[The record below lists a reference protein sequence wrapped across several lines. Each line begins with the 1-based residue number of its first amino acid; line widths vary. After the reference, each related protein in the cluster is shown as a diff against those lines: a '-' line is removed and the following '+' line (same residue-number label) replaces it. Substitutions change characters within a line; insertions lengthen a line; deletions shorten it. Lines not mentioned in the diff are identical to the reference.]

1 MRENALESLSL
12 QESASPLNSGGTVFG
27 YHVSNPE
34 SYGVVEFNN
43 EGKAVSIE
51 EKPETPKS
59 NYAVPGIYFY
69 DNDVVSIA
77 EQIKPSERG
86 ELEITDINKAYLN
99 KGKLNVSILDKG
111 TAAIMM
117 LDQFLFNAIQFCGSV
132 FLLILGILFLRDTA
146 HDLSLENERKNVNSF
161 MQGFAIS
168 ILNPKILIWFAAIFS
183 QFIEISS
190 TNFVKLAMVLI
201 ASSIDGLWYIIL
213 TIVVTGFGL
222 KQFLEHNINII
233 QKISGV
239 VLISISI
246 IILHKTL
253 SPYFF

>member
-1 MRENALESLSL
+1 MNNLFWVQFAAICLIGAMSPGPSMALIIRNSIKYGRISGILFSLGH
-12 QESASPLNSGGTVFG
+12 AIG
-27 YHVSNPE
+27 
-34 SYGVVEFNN
+34 
-43 EGKAVSIE
+43 I
-51 EKPETPKS
+51 
-59 NYAVPGIYFY
+59 GIYAT
-69 DNDVVSIA
+69 VSVLGLQFI
-77 EQIKPSERG
+77 
-86 ELEITDINKAYLN
+86 LINNL
-99 KGKLNVSILDKG
+99 
-111 TAAIMM
+111 
-117 LDQFLFNAIQFCGSV
+117 FLFNAIQFCGSV

-146 HDLSLENERKNVNSF
+146 HNLSLENEQKNVNSF

-222 KQFLEHNINII
+222 KQFLEHNTNII

-239 VLISISI
+239 ILISISI
-246 IILHKTL
+246 LILYKTL

>member
-1 MRENALESLSL
+1 MNNLFWVQFAAICLIGAMSPGPSMALIIRNSIKYGRISGILFSLGH
-12 QESASPLNSGGTVFG
+12 AIG
-27 YHVSNPE
+27 
-34 SYGVVEFNN
+34 
-43 EGKAVSIE
+43 I
-51 EKPETPKS
+51 
-59 NYAVPGIYFY
+59 GIYAT
-69 DNDVVSIA
+69 VSVLGLQFI
-77 EQIKPSERG
+77 
-86 ELEITDINKAYLN
+86 LINNL
-99 KGKLNVSILDKG
+99 
-111 TAAIMM
+111 
-117 LDQFLFNAIQFCGSV
+117 FLFNAIQFCGSV

-146 HDLSLENERKNVNSF
+146 HNLSLENEQKNVNSF

-183 QFIEISS
+183 QFIDISS

-201 ASSIDGLWYIIL
+201 ASSIDGLWYIML

-222 KQFLEHNINII
+222 KQFLEHNTNII

>member
-1 MRENALESLSL
+1 M
-12 QESASPLNSGGTVFG
+12 
-27 YHVSNPE
+27 
-34 SYGVVEFNN
+34 NN
-43 EGKAVSIE
+43 LFWVQ
-51 EKPETPKS
+51 
-59 NYAVPGIYFY
+59 F
-69 DNDVVSIA
+69 
-77 EQIKPSERG
+77 
-86 ELEITDINKAYLN
+86 
-99 KGKLNVSILDKG
+99 
-111 TAAIMM
+111 AAICLIGAMSPGPSM
-117 LDQFLFNAIQFCGSV
+117 ALIIRNSIKYGRLSGILFSLGHAIGIGVYATVSVLGLQFILINNLFLFNAIQFCGSV

-146 HDLSLENERKNVNSF
+146 HNLSLENEQKNVNSF

-222 KQFLEHNINII
+222 KQFLEHNTNII

-239 VLISISI
+239 ILISISI

>member
-1 MRENALESLSL
+1 MNNLFWVQFAAICLIGAMSPGPSMALIIRNSIKYGRLSGILFSLGH
-12 QESASPLNSGGTVFG
+12 AIG
-27 YHVSNPE
+27 
-34 SYGVVEFNN
+34 
-43 EGKAVSIE
+43 I
-51 EKPETPKS
+51 
-59 NYAVPGIYFY
+59 GIYAT
-69 DNDVVSIA
+69 VSVLGLQFI
-77 EQIKPSERG
+77 
-86 ELEITDINKAYLN
+86 LINNL
-99 KGKLNVSILDKG
+99 
-111 TAAIMM
+111 
-117 LDQFLFNAIQFCGSV
+117 FLFNAIQFCGSV

-146 HDLSLENERKNVNSF
+146 HNLSLEKEQKNVNSF
-161 MQGFAIS
+161 IQGFAIS

-222 KQFLEHNINII
+222 KQFLEHNTNII

>member
-1 MRENALESLSL
+1 MNNLFWVQFAAICLIGAMSPGPSMALIIRNSIKYGRLSGILFSLGH
-12 QESASPLNSGGTVFG
+12 AIG
-27 YHVSNPE
+27 
-34 SYGVVEFNN
+34 
-43 EGKAVSIE
+43 I
-51 EKPETPKS
+51 
-59 NYAVPGIYFY
+59 GIYAT
-69 DNDVVSIA
+69 VSVLGLQFI
-77 EQIKPSERG
+77 
-86 ELEITDINKAYLN
+86 LINNL
-99 KGKLNVSILDKG
+99 
-111 TAAIMM
+111 
-117 LDQFLFNAIQFCGSV
+117 FLFNAIQFCGSV
-132 FLLILGILFLRDTA
+132 FLLLLGILFLRDTA
-146 HDLSLENERKNVNSF
+146 HNLSLENEQKNVNSF

-222 KQFLEHNINII
+222 KQFLEHNTNII

-239 VLISISI
+239 VLVSISI

>member
-1 MRENALESLSL
+1 MNNLFWVQFAAICIVGAMSPGPSMALIIRNSIKYGRLSGILFSLGH
-12 QESASPLNSGGTVFG
+12 AIG
-27 YHVSNPE
+27 
-34 SYGVVEFNN
+34 
-43 EGKAVSIE
+43 I
-51 EKPETPKS
+51 
-59 NYAVPGIYFY
+59 GIYAT
-69 DNDVVSIA
+69 VSVLGLQFI
-77 EQIKPSERG
+77 
-86 ELEITDINKAYLN
+86 LINNL
-99 KGKLNVSILDKG
+99 
-111 TAAIMM
+111 
-117 LDQFLFNAIQFCGSV
+117 FLFNAIQFCGSV

-146 HDLSLENERKNVNSF
+146 HNLSLENEQKNVNSF

-222 KQFLEHNINII
+222 KQFLEHNTNII

-239 VLISISI
+239 ILISISI
-246 IILHKTL
+246 IILYKTL

>member
-1 MRENALESLSL
+1 MNNLFWVQFAAICLIGAMSPGPSMALIIRNSIKYGRISGILFSLGH
-12 QESASPLNSGGTVFG
+12 AIG
-27 YHVSNPE
+27 
-34 SYGVVEFNN
+34 
-43 EGKAVSIE
+43 I
-51 EKPETPKS
+51 
-59 NYAVPGIYFY
+59 GIYAT
-69 DNDVVSIA
+69 VSVLGLQFI
-77 EQIKPSERG
+77 
-86 ELEITDINKAYLN
+86 LINNL
-99 KGKLNVSILDKG
+99 
-111 TAAIMM
+111 
-117 LDQFLFNAIQFCGSV
+117 FLFNAIQFCGSV
-132 FLLILGILFLRDTA
+132 FLLILGILFLRDTE
-146 HDLSLENERKNVNSF
+146 HNHSLENEQKNVNSF

-222 KQFLEHNINII
+222 KQFLEHNTNII

-239 VLISISI
+239 ILISISI
-246 IILHKTL
+246 IILYKTL

>member
-1 MRENALESLSL
+1 MNNLFWVQFVAICLIGAMSPGPSMALIIRNSIKYGRLSGILFSLGH
-12 QESASPLNSGGTVFG
+12 AIG
-27 YHVSNPE
+27 
-34 SYGVVEFNN
+34 
-43 EGKAVSIE
+43 I
-51 EKPETPKS
+51 
-59 NYAVPGIYFY
+59 GIYAT
-69 DNDVVSIA
+69 VSVLGLQFI
-77 EQIKPSERG
+77 
-86 ELEITDINKAYLN
+86 LINNL
-99 KGKLNVSILDKG
+99 
-111 TAAIMM
+111 
-117 LDQFLFNAIQFCGSV
+117 FLFNAIQFCGSV

-146 HDLSLENERKNVNSF
+146 HNLSLENEQKNVNSF

-222 KQFLEHNINII
+222 KQFLEHNTNII

-239 VLISISI
+239 ILISISI

>member
-1 MRENALESLSL
+1 MNNLFWVQFAAICLIGAMSPGPSMALIIRNSIKYGRISGILFSLGH
-12 QESASPLNSGGTVFG
+12 AIG
-27 YHVSNPE
+27 
-34 SYGVVEFNN
+34 
-43 EGKAVSIE
+43 I
-51 EKPETPKS
+51 
-59 NYAVPGIYFY
+59 GIYAT
-69 DNDVVSIA
+69 VSVLGLQFI
-77 EQIKPSERG
+77 
-86 ELEITDINKAYLN
+86 LINNL
-99 KGKLNVSILDKG
+99 
-111 TAAIMM
+111 
-117 LDQFLFNAIQFCGSV
+117 FLFNAIQFCGSV

-146 HDLSLENERKNVNSF
+146 HNLSLENEQKNVNSF

-201 ASSIDGLWYIIL
+201 ALSIDGLWYIIL

-222 KQFLEHNINII
+222 KQFLAHNTNII

-239 VLISISI
+239 ILISISI

>member
-1 MRENALESLSL
+1 MNNLFWVQFAAICLIGAMSPGPSMALIIRNSIKYGRLSGILFSLGH
-12 QESASPLNSGGTVFG
+12 AIG
-27 YHVSNPE
+27 
-34 SYGVVEFNN
+34 
-43 EGKAVSIE
+43 I
-51 EKPETPKS
+51 
-59 NYAVPGIYFY
+59 GIYAT
-69 DNDVVSIA
+69 VSVLGLQFI
-77 EQIKPSERG
+77 
-86 ELEITDINKAYLN
+86 LINNL
-99 KGKLNVSILDKG
+99 
-111 TAAIMM
+111 
-117 LDQFLFNAIQFCGSV
+117 FLFNAIQFCGSV

-146 HDLSLENERKNVNSF
+146 HNLSLENEQKNVNSF

-190 TNFVKLAMVLI
+190 TNFVKLTMVLI

-222 KQFLEHNINII
+222 KQFLEHNTNII

-239 VLISISI
+239 ILISISI